1 MVMTTNNG
9 TGGSNAT
16 SILMKKYLVIKATV
30 IDFENV
36 HPGDVVEIQESVGNE
51 LVYYGKLEEYRGK
64 ESKKTDRSVGL
75 ESSDVPSPKKR
86 TKS

>member
-16 SILMKKYLVIKATV
+16 SVLMKKYLVIKATV
-30 IDFENV
+30 INSESVN
-36 HPGDVVEIQESVGNE
+36 PGDVVEIEESIGNE
-51 LVYYGKLEEYRGK
+51 LVYYGKVEEHTGK
-64 ESKKTDRSVGL
+64 SKKTDRSVGL
-75 ESSDVPSPKKR
+75 ESSEVPAPKKR

>member
-1 MVMTTNNG
+1 MSLVNYID
-9 TGGSNAT
+9 AAQQ
-16 SILMKKYLVIKATV
+16 YFDDLVIKATV
-30 IDFENV
+30 IDSESV
-36 HPGDVVEIQESVGNE
+36 HPGDVVEIEESVGNE
-51 LVYYGKLEEYRGK
+51 LVYYGKVEEYKGK

>member
-1 MVMTTNNG
+1 MTTNNG

-51 LVYYGKLEEYRGK
+51 LVYYGKLEEYKGK
-64 ESKKTDRSVGL
+64 ESQKTDRSVGL